1 MGPSEVHKFLTS
13 CLGLE
18 KEQAKILTLDNRL
31 STLTDTETSLKS
43 ALESNRMGLEAT
55 QSAISSLGPPP
66 VLETAPEALELLKT
80 AHQETISN
88 HKLIKDSQKKEL
100 DDLEA
105 TRPTITTVP
114 YDRTRIEDLEKT
126 IGTVSTQM
134 AALNQAELERQSQ
147 VKAKI
152 FELQSVISN
161 LNNKELTRQ
170 SEVKNQMSAI
180 RAEMAKI
187 QGNEQTRQASV
198 KNQISSLQVELIKA
212 KATAD
217 LGAKA
222 KEEAIALAKELQI
235 VRTSVCPTCSQ
246 GWITDSCKA
255 KEAQIL
261 SKLSEHK
268 KSVIAGTEAQNKVT
282 LINEQIKALTLD
294 AQPRVTLGI
303 DELVYK
309 ISELQEDLTPRAVPE
324 VTELSYQVE
333 HLKEKAKPELIPEVM
348 QISEKIGDLNNQL
361 LVERNLEK
369 DHQFK
374 ENAKKQLIVDN
385 YALKQTELRKQHEN
399 TLKFVQDAENQA
411 LASYQHA
418 KHKSES
424 FEENKK
430 RFEESLKKL
439 NDQLSGYSGQFKSK
453 EAELA
458 LVQEE
463 IELAQIAKKA
473 IKSYLSCS
481 FEDAL
486 DSIGDQATKLIRS
499 IPNMST
505 ASIQFEGLKETKEG
519 KVKEEVTCVISMDG
533 EIGIPVKSLSGG
545 ERSST
550 DLAIDLSVIKF
561 IEERTGKGISLMILD
576 EPFTGLDTTNVL
588 EALEMLKECSL
599 DKQLLIVDHNQ
610 VATQI
615 IESKL
620 TVVRDGLT
628 SRVESK

>member
-1 MGPSEVHKFLTS
+1 MRE
-13 CLGLE
+13 
-18 KEQAKILTLDNRL
+18 
-31 STLTDTETSLKS
+31 
-43 ALESNRMGLEAT
+43 
-55 QSAISSLGPPP
+55 IS
-66 VLETAPEALELLKT
+66 
-80 AHQETISN
+80 
-88 HKLIKDSQKKEL
+88 
-100 DDLEA
+100 
-105 TRPTITTVP
+105 
-114 YDRTRIEDLEKT
+114 
-126 IGTVSTQM
+126 
-134 AALNQAELERQSQ
+134 
-147 VKAKI
+147 
-152 FELQSVISN
+152 
-161 LNNKELTRQ
+161 
-170 SEVKNQMSAI
+170 
-180 RAEMAKI
+180 
-187 QGNEQTRQASV
+187 
-198 KNQISSLQVELIKA
+198 
-212 KATAD
+212 
-217 LGAKA
+217 
-222 KEEAIALAKELQI
+222 
-235 VRTSVCPTCSQ
+235 
-246 GWITDSCKA
+246 
-255 KEAQIL
+255 
-261 SKLSEHK
+261 
-268 KSVIAGTEAQNKVT
+268 
-282 LINEQIKALTLD
+282 
-294 AQPRVTLGI
+294 
-303 DELVYK
+303 
-309 ISELQEDLTPRAVPE
+309 
-324 VTELSYQVE
+324 
-333 HLKEKAKPELIPEVM
+333 
-348 QISEKIGDLNNQL
+348 
-361 LVERNLEK
+361 EK

-439 NDQLSGYSGQFKSK
+439 NDQLSGYSGQFRSK

-620 TVVRDGLT
+620 MVVRDGLT